1 MTQEYLTQTGRIIRL
16 ANIIANGKGGEGAVY
31 EISSS
36 PELVAKIYHSHILQ
50 QRHQELEKK
59 LPLMVALSDSLLLNN
74 TAWPQDVLYDIRT
87 KQIRGFVMKKIEGHK
102 EIHLLYGPKSR
113 IRDFPDAGWSFL
125 IHAAINVTR
134 VFELIHNRGH
144 IVGDINARS
153 VLVAKQATVRLI
165 DCDSFQITTGNE
177 RFTCNVGVPEYTP
190 PELQGRSLHGI
201 ERAKNHDA
209 FGLAVFVF
217 HLLFMGRHPFAGEFL
232 GQGNKDLAESIKEYR
247 FAYGAGALARN
258 VRQPPGSPPLEIV
271 PLQVSTLFERAF
283 TVSSNRPTSAEW
295 LSALSNLSQ
304 NLTKCSLNAGHHY
317 LRSLPGCPWC
327 KLERESGLKLFL
339 GVVLQNLGQSGFD
352 LDKIWRE
359 ISGITLPPDVFLTTT
374 KVMSQSLN
382 LFSAG
387 KSLGVDSETLN
398 LRRILLIAN
407 LVMISW
413 FVCSVLWLGEPNL
426 TGCVLGFFCLFLPYQ
441 RYARQRRNLET
452 EKNLA
457 EARSNRNKLLAQL
470 NNEKQVFQKKNTE
483 LVAIKQQ
490 YENLGTELHQ
500 KLINLENNVRQR
512 QVEKFLDTFDIYDAR
527 ITGIGEQR
535 KATLISYGI
544 ETAADVS
551 YSKISMVPG
560 FGAVYTSNLV
570 GWRQSLEG
578 RFVFDPNKGIDPA
591 DKQAIEQEIA
601 LKRRT
606 AETDLSAGPVR
617 LKQSI
622 ELVTQI
628 QEQIRKDIELNSRDI
643 ESVDQ
648 KLEFLSQLK
657 KLFVPIWVVLIGLAI
672 WWVIGSSSPT
682 ISQKIQPPVDKPVQS
697 TNVPTV
703 ELQPPLTE
711 KNTELAVTL
720 YKQGVIYTNSR
731 QFERAIEIYQQSI
744 NADPD
749 YAEAFHELGYALLRL
764 NRYDEAIIVC
774 QKAISLRPNYA
785 DTYRNLAK
793 CFAAKGKSENQ
804 IATLKKVVSLVPK
817 HAESAYELGEV
828 LFQLKRY
835 EEASEYFI
843 KTLKLNPKLDKAL
856 YKLGILFVRT
866 GEIENAQEIVNQL
879 QNLNA
884 DLANSLSSEILR
896 EEEKLE
902 QQK

>member
-1 MTQEYLTQTGRIIRL
+1 MTQEYLTQTGRIIQL
-16 ANIIANGKGGEGAVY
+16 AKIIANGKGGEGAVY

-36 PELVAKIYHSHILQ
+36 PELVAKIYHPHILQ
-50 QRHQELEKK
+50 KGHQELEKK
-59 LPLMVALSDSLLLNN
+59 LPLMVALSDSILLNN
-74 TAWPQDVLYDIRT
+74 AAWPQDVLYDIKT
-87 KQIRGFVMKKIEGHK
+87 KQLRGFVMKKIEGHK

-125 IHAAINVTR
+125 IRTATNVAR
-134 VFELIHNRGH
+134 VFELIHNCGH
-144 IVGDINARS
+144 IIGDINARS
-153 VLVAKQATVRLI
+153 VMVAKQATVRLI
-165 DCDSFQITTGNE
+165 DCDSFQITTDNE

-201 ERAKNHDA
+201 ERGKNHDA

-232 GQGNKDLAESIKEYR
+232 GQGNKDLSDSIKEYR

-258 VRQPPGSPPLEIV
+258 VRQPPGSPSLEIV
-271 PLQVSTLFERAF
+271 PLQVATLFERAF
-283 TVSSNRPTSAEW
+283 TASSNRPTPSEW
-295 LSALSNLSQ
+295 SFALSNLLQ

-327 KLERESGLKLFL
+327 KLESESGLKLFL
-339 GVVLQNLGQSGFD
+339 GVVLQNLGQGGFD
-352 LDKIWRE
+352 LEKVWRE
-359 ISGITLPPDVFLTTT
+359 ISGITLQPDVFPATK
-374 KVMSQSLN
+374 KVMSHSLN
-382 LFSAG
+382 LFSVG

-398 LRRILLIAN
+398 LRWILLIAN
-407 LVMISW
+407 LIMISW
-413 FVCSVLWLGEPNL
+413 FICSVLWLGEPN
-426 TGCVLGFFCLFLPYQ
+426 TFGYVLGFLCLYLPYK
-441 RYARQRRNLET
+441 RYSRQRRNLET
-452 EKNLA
+452 EKSLA

-470 NNEKQVFQKKNTE
+470 NNEKQVFQKKTTE
-483 LVAIKQQ
+483 LVTIKQQ

-560 FGAVYTSNLV
+560 FGTVYTSNLV
-570 GWRQSLEG
+570 GWRQSLES

-628 QEQIRKDIELNSRDI
+628 QEQIRKDIELHSKDI
-643 ESVDQ
+643 EGVDQ
-648 KLEFLSQLK
+648 KLEFLLQIK
-657 KLFVPIWVVLIGLAI
+657 KLFIPIWVVLIGLVI
-672 WWVIGSSSPT
+672 WWVSASSSSN
-682 ISQKIQPPVDKPVQS
+682 ISQKIQPSLDKPVQS
-697 TNVPTV
+697 TNLPTA
-703 ELQPPLTE
+703 EPQPQPTE

-764 NRYDEAIIVC
+764 NRYDEATIAC
-774 QKAISLRPNYA
+774 QKAISLRPKYA

-793 CFAAKGKSENQ
+793 CFAAKGKLENQ

-817 HAESAYELGEV
+817 HAESAFELAEA

-835 EEASEYFI
+835 EEASENYI
-843 KTLKLNPKLDKAL
+843 KSLKLNPKLDKAW
-856 YKLGILFVRT
+856 YKLGILLVKA
-866 GEIENAQEIVNQL
+866 GEFEKAHEIVDQL
-879 QNLNA
+879 QKLNA
-884 DLANSLSSEILR
+884 DLANSLSSEILK
-896 EEEKLE
+896 EEEKSE